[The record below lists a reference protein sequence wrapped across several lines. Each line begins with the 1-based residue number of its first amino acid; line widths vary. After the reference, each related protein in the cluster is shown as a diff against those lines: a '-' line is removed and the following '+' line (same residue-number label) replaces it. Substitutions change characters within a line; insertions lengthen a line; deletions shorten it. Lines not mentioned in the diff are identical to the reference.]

1 MQCRMVL
8 VKNADILRLSL
19 NALWCNALIILISGG
34 VMKRKVLA
42 LLLSASMLLSVAGC
56 SKNDS
61 DDRRDRDR
69 DDDEQE
75 ETVLETEAEETEAEE
90 TRETRPAETTVEETE
105 AEEVSIERDG
115 DYIVFGHYEQ
125 DGDLSNGPEPIEWEI
140 VSEEDGRLLL
150 ISRYALDCQ
159 PYNNEN
165 AASTWE
171 TCSLRAWLN
180 DDFVNTAFSS
190 AEQEYIIPATLTNP
204 DNEIWGIEGG
214 NDTEDMVFCLSYEEV
229 MQYYDY
235 TDTTEEY
242 VGWDGVE
249 NITYYYF
256 PALMAEQT
264 PYALSQPN
272 NYAGIYIDQYAYAQL
287 AQDHNYPDENLEAVY
302 VTWWLRSPIDDLSTC
317 VVNYQGDVNMAT
329 GPLSTNCVGVRPAI
343 YIPTQE

>member
-1 MQCRMVL
+1 M
-8 VKNADILRLSL
+8 
-19 NALWCNALIILISGG
+19 
-34 VMKRKVLA
+34 
-42 LLLSASMLLSVAGC
+42 
-56 SKNDS
+56 
-61 DDRRDRDR
+61 
-69 DDDEQE
+69 
-75 ETVLETEAEETEAEE
+75 
-90 TRETRPAETTVEETE
+90 
-105 AEEVSIERDG
+105 G
-115 DYIVFGHYEQ
+115 DVITFGHYEQ

-214 NDTEDMVFCLSYEEV
+214 NDTEDKVFCLSYEEV

-272 NYAGIYIDQYAYAQL
+272 NYAGTYIDQYAYAQL

-302 VTWWLRSPIDDLSTC
+302 VIWWLRSPIDDQSTC

-329 GPLSTNCVGVRPAI
+329 GPLSTYCEGVRPAI